1 MNDELT
7 LLGESDCA
15 VCHNDNIPFLSFL

>member
-1 MNDELT
+1 MIDDLT